1 MRPEDRAEPE
11 MSIRRN
17 QNDEERYERD
27 HDEDSIR
34 EVLGSRP
41 ETGSHD
47 EDPCKVATREERS
60 SRMDLRLRDHDA
72 VPGERT
78 GSVRPGAGPE
88 NPSLQL
94 PEAAGDGLADQQPLK
109 GDRRKRPRVKSGRY
123 PGFRWD
129 PKTKTAYF
137 EFIVPGTGSK
147 IRHRESRRY
156 ESYDQALKG
165 WSKFRTGIVERRAR
179 GDVLTFKQFVDSYWD
194 TITKGLKPSGKD
206 ADRYRLDAIIL
217 PAIGHLPL
225 DKITAAVVGDL
236 VRDQKIAGKMA
247 RTINGY
253 VKIIGKILHEA
264 VRREEIPSFPVK
276 GRLPH
281 LKEQT
286 LRLEMTVEEQRE
298 YLAAFEDEQGFRMY
312 IERTRSRGT
321 VATSPH
327 FGGNPRSFGGGRKP
341 DGAAAGYHYDRF
353 RASKP
358 FFVVGIEAGLRR
370 GDLLSLRWEAVDLD
384 RNVITLTTSKCEIP
398 VEIPISSVCRRALEE
413 CLARTVV
420 GEHVFLNDK
429 GQPYS
434 EKAVSRYHKIAKE
447 LAAITR
453 RLRIHDLRHT
463 FGSNLSS
470 LGVPVQMIA
479 KTMGHTSTRMTEK
492 YARPDAEVTRS
503 VVAQALE
510 TLRERVDAGENE
522 LLRELPAPR
531 KLQPRLRGAA
541 NPFECMMLNGGA
553 DGARTRDL
561 RRDRPAF

>member
-1 MRPEDRAEPE
+1 MTGQEPPNGG
-11 MSIRRN
+11 R
-17 QNDEERYERD
+17 
-27 HDEDSIR
+27 
-34 EVLGSRP
+34 
-41 ETGSHD
+41 
-47 EDPCKVATREERS
+47 K
-60 SRMDLRLRDHDA
+60 
-72 VPGERT
+72 
-78 GSVRPGAGPE
+78 
-88 NPSLQL
+88 
-94 PEAAGDGLADQQPLK
+94 
-109 GDRRKRPRVKSGRY
+109 KRPRVKSGKY

-147 IRHRESRRY
+147 IRLRESKRY

-194 TITKGLKPSGKD
+194 TITRGLKPSGKD
-206 ADRYRLDAIIL
+206 ADKYRLDAIIL

-225 DKITAAVVGDL
+225 DKVTAAVVGDL
-236 VRDQKIAGKMA
+236 VRDQTIAGKMP

-253 VKIIGKILHEA
+253 VKVIGKILHEA
-264 VRREEIPSFPVK
+264 VRREEVSSFPVK
-276 GRLPH
+276 GKLPH
-281 LKEQT
+281 LKELA

-298 YLAAFEDEQGFRMY
+298 YLAAFDNEEGFRKY
-312 IERTRSRGT
+312 IERNRSKGS

-327 FGGNPRSFGGGRKP
+327 FGGTPRSFGGGRKP

-353 RASKP
+353 RNSKP
-358 FFVVGIEAGLRR
+358 FFIVGIEAGLRR
-370 GDLLSLRWEAVDLD
+370 GDLLDLRWKAIDLKK
-384 RNVITLTTSKCEIP
+384 NVITLVTSKCEVP
-398 VEIPISSVCRRALEE
+398 VEIPISSACREALEE
-413 CLARTVV
+413 CLARPVV
-420 GEHVFLNDK
+420 GQHVFLNDE

-434 EKAVSRYHKIAKE
+434 EKAVTRYHKIAKE
-447 LAAITR
+447 LAEITR

-492 YARPDAEVTRS
+492 YARPDAEITRS

-510 TLRERVDAGENE
+510 KQRERVEAGQYE
-522 LLRELPAPR
+522 LLRELPVPR

-561 RRDRPAF
+561 RRDRPAL

>member
-1 MRPEDRAEPE
+1 MTGQEPPNGG
-11 MSIRRN
+11 R
-17 QNDEERYERD
+17 
-27 HDEDSIR
+27 
-34 EVLGSRP
+34 
-41 ETGSHD
+41 
-47 EDPCKVATREERS
+47 K
-60 SRMDLRLRDHDA
+60 
-72 VPGERT
+72 
-78 GSVRPGAGPE
+78 
-88 NPSLQL
+88 
-94 PEAAGDGLADQQPLK
+94 
-109 GDRRKRPRVKSGRY
+109 KRPRVRSGRY

-129 PKTKTAYF
+129 PRTKTAYF

-179 GDVLTFKQFVDSYWD
+179 GDVLTFQQFVDSYWD

-225 DKITAAVVGDL
+225 DRITAAVLGDL
-236 VRDQKIAGKMA
+236 VRDQKIAGKMP

-253 VKIIGKILHEA
+253 VKIIGKVLHEA

-281 LKEQT
+281 LKEQM

-298 YLAAFEDEQGFRMY
+298 YLAAFDDEEGFRKY
-312 IERTRSRGT
+312 IERNRSRGT
-321 VATSPH
+321 VGTSPH
-327 FGGNPRSFGGGRKP
+327 FGGRPRSFGGGRKP

-358 FFVVGIEAGLRR
+358 FFVVGIESGLRR
-370 GDLLSLRWEAVDLD
+370 GDLLSLRWEAVDLEA
-384 RNVITLTTSKCEIP
+384 NVMTLTTSKCEVP
-398 VEIPISSVCRRALEE
+398 VEIPISTACRMALAE
-413 CLARTVV
+413 CLARTIV
-420 GEHVFLNDK
+420 GDHVFLNSE

-434 EKAVSRYHKIAKE
+434 AKAVTRYHKIAKD

-479 KTMGHTSTRMTEK
+479 KAMGHTSTRMTEK
-492 YARPDAEVTRS
+492 YARPEAEVTRS

-510 TLRERVDAGENE
+510 QLRERAEAGGNE
-522 LLRELPAPR
+522 LLRELPAR
-531 KLQPRLRGAA
+531 KSKRPRLSGAP
-541 NPFECMMLNGGA
+541 NSFECLMLNGGA